1 MRKLK
6 FSKANTKLKKLYKI
20 PELQEWLVGK
30 RNKIYSL
37 DKPAGW
43 SCPFA
48 KDCLSKAV
56 LKDNKTTIKDG
67 KHTKFRCYAASQEA
81 QYRETYEMRRYNFS
95 LIKGKTE
102 EQITKRLEHSLPANI
117 GINRIDSSGDFHSQ
131 AEFNAWV
138 NIAIAHPDVLFY
150 AYTKSLVYWIAWLK
164 EHGSLPHNLVMT
176 ASRGG
181 RTDYLI
187 DKHGLREA
195 VVVYSEQQAAD
206 LGLEIDNDDSHA
218 SRPSLRHQSFA
229 LLIHGTQPK
238 GSEAGIALQIL
249 KQQ

>member
-1 MRKLK
+1 MKLLK

-20 PELQEWLVGK
+20 AELQQYLVGK

-43 SCPFA
+43 SCKFA
-48 KDCLSKAV
+48 KDCLSMAV
-56 LKDNKTTIKDG
+56 LKDNKTSIKDG

-81 QYRETYEMRRYNFS
+81 QYRLTYEMRKYNFS
-95 LIKGKTE
+95 LIKNKTE
-102 EQITKRLEHSLPANI
+102 EQITRRLEHSLPANA
-117 GINRIDSSGDFHSQ
+117 GIIRVDSSGDIHSQ
-131 AEFNAWV
+131 AEFNAWL
-138 NIAIAHPDVLFY
+138 NLAQNHSDVLIYF
-150 AYTKSLVYWIAWLK
+150 YTKASRYWVAWVK
-164 EHGSLPHNLVMT
+164 EHGQLPDNLVIT

-181 RTDYLI
+181 TEDYLI
-187 DKHGLREA
+187 DEHGLRES
-195 VVVYSEQQAAD
+195 VVVYSEQQAVD

-218 SRPSLRHQSFA
+218 ARPSLSEQSFA

-238 GSEAGIALQIL
+238 GSEAAVALQIL